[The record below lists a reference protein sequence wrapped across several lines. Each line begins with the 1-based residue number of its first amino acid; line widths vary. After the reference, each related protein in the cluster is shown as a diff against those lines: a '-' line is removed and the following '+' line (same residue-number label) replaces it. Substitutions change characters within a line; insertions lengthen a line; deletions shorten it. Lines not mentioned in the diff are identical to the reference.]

1 MDVALLVKAL
11 TAFFAIMN
19 PFVNLPLFL
28 SLTANQEAATQRRTA
43 MRVVMFCAIMCIV
56 VLGTGSAFLK
66 MFGVSVDDFRVAGG
80 LVLLIISLGML
91 SGKGSTAHE
100 GTKGEKRQ
108 QSDRAAANDVAF
120 YPLTFPMLVGPGTIA
135 TIIVMDAHT
144 QGLGDR
150 LTVALAL
157 AAVLVLLGVV
167 LFFSAQIGH
176 HMSLTLRTIM
186 TRLMGMIL
194 LSIAVSMMAAG
205 LTTLFPGW
213 V

>member
-1 MDVALLVKAL
+1 
-11 TAFFAIMN
+11 
-19 PFVNLPLFL
+19 
-28 SLTANQEAATQRRTA
+28 
-43 MRVVMFCAIMCIV
+43 
-56 VLGTGSAFLK
+56 
-66 MFGVSVDDFRVAGG
+66 
-80 LVLLIISLGML
+80 ML

-108 QSDRAAANDVAF
+108 QSDRAAASDVAF

-135 TIIVMDAHT
+135 TIIVMDAHA
-144 QGLGDR
+144 QGLGGR
-150 LTVALAL
+150 LTVGLAL

>member
-1 MDVALLVKAL
+1 MPLTPMTPLTPLLAL
-11 TAFFAIMN
+11 TA
-19 PFVNLPLFL
+19 P
-28 SLTANQEAATQRRTA
+28 
-43 MRVVMFCAIMCIV
+43 
-56 VLGTGSAFLK
+56 
-66 MFGVSVDDFRVAGG
+66 
-80 LVLLIISLGML
+80 
-91 SGKGSTAHE
+91 
-100 GTKGEKRQ
+100 
-108 QSDRAAANDVAF
+108 
-120 YPLTFPMLVGPGTIA
+120 A